1 MESQMRPLEEL
12 KPEIVRRA
20 GRANPFEFA
29 KKEDAEEV
37 VANLTS
43 TDDDHWAQVWGN
55 IGARYEAL
63 GDKQEKNGDGACG
76 DSFFQA
82 YDYYRIARYPVASLA
97 LLIIAR
103 INSGH

>member
-20 GRANPFEFA
+20 GRSNPFEFA

-63 GDKQEKNGDGACG
+63 GEEEQSRRHIEKAAVEFKRDHYMG
-76 DSFFQA
+76 Q
-82 YDYYRIARYPVASLA
+82 VAQLHHTLRS
-97 LLIIAR
+97 R
-103 INSGH
+103 PRKDQ